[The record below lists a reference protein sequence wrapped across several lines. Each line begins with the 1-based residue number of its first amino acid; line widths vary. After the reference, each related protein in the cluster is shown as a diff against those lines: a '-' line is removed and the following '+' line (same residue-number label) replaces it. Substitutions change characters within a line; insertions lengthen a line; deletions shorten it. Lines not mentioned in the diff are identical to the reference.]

1 MVGPFLEMTL
11 IPEEE
16 MRRSTIPLFFDLMD
30 CEFQMKGTF
39 KQVRQ
44 TRTIT
49 LKLIFLGKC
58 LENFSYHLK
67 LKLNIPTF
75 YLSNCKSILLPQCLF
90 ITHF

>member
-58 LENFSYHLK
+58 FVSDHLK
-67 LKLNIPTF
+67 LKLNVPTF
-75 YLSNCKSILLPQCLF
+75 YLSNCKSTLLPQCLF

>member
-1 MVGPFLEMTL
+1 MEEQNMCKLIFVTGMVGPFLEMTL

-44 TRTIT
+44 RCI
-49 LKLIFLGKC
+49 LKA
-58 LENFSYHLK
+58 NFHAYSYR
-67 LKLNIPTF
+67 IA
-75 YLSNCKSILLPQCLF
+75 ILL
-90 ITHF
+90 I